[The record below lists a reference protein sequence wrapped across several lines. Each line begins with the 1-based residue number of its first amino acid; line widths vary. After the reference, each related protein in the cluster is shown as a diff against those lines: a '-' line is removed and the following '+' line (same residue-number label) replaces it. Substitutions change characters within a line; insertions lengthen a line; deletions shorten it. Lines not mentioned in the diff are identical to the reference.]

1 MNIQFYG
8 VQIFSVSVR
17 KEQRW
22 RFSSHAQLHQKMSHL
37 IDIWS
42 AIGKSSG
49 FSHPFSMYF
58 FQAKVF
64 FVPKRD
70 YFHYEMLDFY
80 YNIHKLVWLSFQAIK
95 G

>member
-1 MNIQFYG
+1 
-8 VQIFSVSVR
+8 
-17 KEQRW
+17 
-22 RFSSHAQLHQKMSHL
+22 
-37 IDIWS
+37 
-42 AIGKSSG
+42 
-49 FSHPFSMYF
+49 MYF
-58 FQAKVF
+58 FFFEAKVF